1 MKMVNKAFP
10 AILALGLI
18 TAGSAGAVDLP
29 DIIAPQDSAASK
41 LPPLSSFI
49 SSFTGSSVASGA
61 FDNNS
66 ASQSTGRPSY
76 LAKYKGDS
84 SLAQNFLLPSSDSYK
99 NGLTN

>member
-18 TAGSAGAVDLP
+18 AAGSAGAVDLP
-29 DIIAPQDSAASK
+29 DIIAPQDSAESK

-49 SSFTGSSVASGA
+49 SSFTGSSVPLGA

-66 ASQSTGRPSY
+66 GSQSTGEPSY

-84 SLAQNFLLPSSDSYK
+84 SLAQNFLLPNSDSYK